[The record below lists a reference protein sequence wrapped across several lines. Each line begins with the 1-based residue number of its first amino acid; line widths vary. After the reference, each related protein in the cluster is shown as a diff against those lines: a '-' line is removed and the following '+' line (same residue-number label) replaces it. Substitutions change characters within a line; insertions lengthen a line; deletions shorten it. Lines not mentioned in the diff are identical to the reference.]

1 MKLVDAGR
9 TNGLLYLDYCQGLH
23 TALEEAA
30 ASLIQTFGFGVII
43 ATVAISGY
51 LVMLRFAAIRHTA
64 LSRNHAGASVHS
76 LRRSRR
82 CERRKGRAKS
92 HDDCDQ
98 SAQRSRDRGI
108 SRGHHDP
115 MRPAVNSPA
124 VKEDALAEH
133 GKPETFKRGSNAS
146 CADHRSEC

>member
-9 TNGLLYLDYCQGLH
+9 SNGLLYLDYCQGLH

-51 LVMLRFAAIRHTA
+51 LVMLRFVAIRHTA

-82 CERRKGRAKS
+82 CERRR
-92 HDDCDQ
+92 
-98 SAQRSRDRGI
+98 
-108 SRGHHDP
+108 
-115 MRPAVNSPA
+115 V
-124 VKEDALAEH
+124 
-133 GKPETFKRGSNAS
+133 
-146 CADHRSEC
+146 